1 MFRPLTQRLHRLSLV
16 LPSTVARQAV
26 PETNAMTKT
35 QLWFCLSNQMKLK
48 CLRETSVLPRDK
60 SHVIRRISR
69 ALPYFEFSFVLS
81 VHIIA
86 LLYPLLLD
94 RESQQQPAYIYK
106 TKQIQIFCLG
116 VNRVNRHPGA
126 CEFPLWGISLRLPVI
141 LLRCLTLEA
150 LEAQS
155 SLRNAYL
162 YTECVAQVEQGC
174 FAQRDN
180 SHWCLDSISALYIY
194 IFVAELL
201 ICFGLWKWDNSFYI
215 NYA

>member
-1 MFRPLTQRLHRLSLV
+1 MFRPLTQSLHRLSLV
-16 LPSTVARQAV
+16 LPSTVACQAV

-35 QLWFCLSNQMKLK
+35 QLWFCLSNQTKLN

-60 SHVIRRISR
+60 SHVIAAGSGEHYHILNS
-69 ALPYFEFSFVLS
+69 ALFCQCTSLPFFILCCL
-81 VHIIA
+81 I
-86 LLYPLLLD
+86 
-94 RESQQQPAYIYK
+94 ESPSNNWLTY
-106 TKQIQIFCLG
+106 TKQNKYRYFVWGLTVLTVIQGHVNSRYG
-116 VNRVNRHPGA
+116 V
-126 CEFPLWGISLRLPVI
+126 

-150 LEAQS
+150 LEALS

-194 IFVAELL
+194 KFVAELL
-201 ICFGLWKWDNSFYI
+201 IWLGLWKWD
-215 NYA
+215 

>member
-1 MFRPLTQRLHRLSLV
+1 MFRPLTQSLHRLSLV
-16 LPSTVARQAV
+16 LPSTVACQAV

-35 QLWFCLSNQMKLK
+35 QLWFCLSNQMKLN

-60 SHVIRRISR
+60 SHVIRRIRR

-86 LLYPLLLD
+86 LFYPLLLD

-126 CEFPLWGISLRLPVI
+126 CEFPLWGSAEMLDLRGSGGSEFTKKCLFVHRVCFSSWTRLLCTKRQLSLVSGLHFCFI
-141 LLRCLTLEA
+141 
-150 LEAQS
+150 
-155 SLRNAYL
+155 YL
-162 YTECVAQVEQGC
+162 
-174 FAQRDN
+174 
-180 SHWCLDSISALYIY
+180 
-194 IFVAELL
+194 
-201 ICFGLWKWDNSFYI
+201 
-215 NYA
+215 